1 MQFLK
6 ILELDTSIDT
16 PITDFSLGPNGRVQ
30 WLTARIKKRHVKPKG
45 QERRRITDRVTHF
58 IRSVGQVKS
67 PYDEEILGNDVRGH
81 LVGDQFSGPHDRTY
95 NFIPMSPQCNKDYL
109 KYVEMPIR
117 NYLDR
122 SLDDGA
128 YVELYVEMDYVDYIA
143 GLSPDRPRMV
153 KVRVKYSDGTV
164 EEFEISNL

>member
-1 MQFLK
+1 MAF
-6 ILELDTSIDT
+6 LELDTSKDT
-16 PITDFSLGPNGRVQ
+16 PITGFLLGPNGRVQ
-30 WLTARIKKRHVKPKG
+30 WLKAKIKKSHVKPKG
-45 QERRRITDRVTHF
+45 QERRRIADRVTRF
-58 IRSVGQVKS
+58 VKSMGQVKS
-67 PYDEEILGNDVRGH
+67 PYEALGNDVRGH

-122 SLDDGA
+122 SLSDDA
-128 YVELYVEMDYVDYIA
+128 YVELYVEMDYVDYLA
-143 GLSPDRPRMV
+143 DLSPDRPRMV
-153 KVRVKYSDGTV
+153 KVRVMYSDGKV